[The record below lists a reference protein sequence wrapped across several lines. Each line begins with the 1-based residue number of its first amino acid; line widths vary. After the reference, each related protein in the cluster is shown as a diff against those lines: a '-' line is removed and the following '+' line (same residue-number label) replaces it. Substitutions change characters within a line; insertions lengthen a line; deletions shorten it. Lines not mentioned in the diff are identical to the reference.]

1 MNSNLFQ
8 TILTVLLTA
17 CGVVTSILLA
27 LGCTQDVTGAINC
40 AASSAPE
47 WLVPWLVVAASA
59 LGIVKLIT
67 GAITGKLVAP
77 TAVVSKSG
85 APGTVHPERVAK

>member
-17 CGVVTSILLA
+17 CGVLTSILLA
-27 LGCTQDVTGAINC
+27 FGCTQDVTGALNC

-67 GAITGKLVAP
+67 GAITGKLAAP
-77 TAVVSKSG
+77 TAVVSSSG
-85 APGTVHPERVAK
+85 ARGTVHPDLVVK

>member
-1 MNSNLFQ
+1 MNSNFFQ

-17 CGVVTSILLA
+17 CGVVTSILLGF
-27 LGCTQDVTGAINC
+27 GCAPDASGTLNC

-47 WLVPWLVVAASA
+47 WLVPYLVVAASA

-77 TAVVSKSG
+77 TAVVSSSG
-85 APGTVHPERVAK
+85 APGTVHPDVVVK

>member
-8 TILTVLLTA
+8 TVLTVLLTA
-17 CGVVTSILLA
+17 CGVLTSILLA

-77 TAVVSKSG
+77 TAVVSNSG
-85 APGTVHPERVAK
+85 ARGSVHPELVVK